1 MEPMIS
7 RVMGAV
13 LLSLIIF
20 GCVPAQEPVT
30 TRNSTLTQ
38 GNVQLHLKVGET
50 TKAEVLNVFGSP
62 NVTTRQGDGL
72 EIWSY
77 QRSAQVSQS
86 TSQDA
91 QFTIF
96 LAGATGSSSGFQTS
110 SRMVTLIIY
119 FDARD
124 VVVDFKSRTSDF

>member
-1 MEPMIS
+1 
-7 RVMGAV
+7 MGAV
-13 LLSLIIF
+13 LLSLTIF

-72 EIWSY
+72 EVWSY

-91 QFTIF
+91 YFTIL
-96 LAGATGSSSGFQTS
+96 LAGQSGSSSGFQTS
-110 SRMVTLIIY
+110 SRMITLIIY
-119 FDARD
+119 FDAQD